1 MRPTTLWLHDPAP
14 DQSGMGCH
22 TGRWESGASQER
34 RSTEAAVRATT
45 AAAAASARERRRF
58 VQPQQA
64 WGGRRELT
72 KLTAQH
78 ERAPSHALPP
88 SPMRMETIATPFM
101 GWCQLGARE
110 DSARE
115 DSLPAYVLS
124 HVLSHVL
131 SPWIQF
137 GGFRMC

>member
-78 ERAPSHALPP
+78 E
-88 SPMRMETIATPFM
+88 
-101 GWCQLGARE
+101 
-110 DSARE
+110 SAQPRFAAFA
-115 DSLPAYVLS
+115 DDDGDNRDAY
-124 HVLSHVL
+124 HGKH
-131 SPWIQF
+131 
-137 GGFRMC
+137 R